1 MPPQSPISDVTHVI
15 QLSIAPVFL
24 LTAAGTL
31 LGVFSTRLGRIVDRW
46 RKLLERLHAAA
57 PAQAAEL
64 QGELY
69 LLRLRRKLVNTAIT
83 FATAAALLVCMLIAS
98 AFLGSVLRWDSSH
111 AVAGLFI
118 AAMVAFIGALLSFL
132 SEVLIA
138 VGNVRIEH

>member
-1 MPPQSPISDVTHVI
+1 MPPESPLSDVTHVI

-46 RKLLERLHAAA
+46 RKLLERHRAVT
-57 PAQAAEL
+57 PAQDAEL
-64 QGELY
+64 GQELD

-83 FATAAALLVCMLIAS
+83 FATAAALLVCILIAT
-98 AFLGSVLRWDSSH
+98 AFLGSVLHWDSSH

-132 SEVLIA
+132 AEVLIA